1 MEYMVYNDEG
11 MIRFILHFSEERERE
26 REKEGE
32 KGKKLL
38 ILEMKICIS
47 PETIPG

>member
-26 REKEGE
+26 RKRGK